1 MVIVSFQ
8 LIFFLSGLDADGQ
21 SEADAAADVVV
32 VGSGDDDPVHTDAQ
46 KAMSNVERDVTVD
59 VGF

>member
-32 VGSGDDDPVHTDAQ
+32 VGAGDDDPVHTDAQ
-46 KAMSNVERDVTVD
+46 KAMSNVEHDVTFD
-59 VGF
+59 EGF

>member
-8 LIFFLSGLDADGQ
+8 IFFLSGLDADGQ
-21 SEADAAADVVV
+21 SEADAAADVFV
-32 VGSGDDDPVHTDAQ
+32 VGAGDDDPVHTDAQ